1 MMRILSHPRA
11 VLLAICLTTIAAP
24 RIAAQQDPRQQQGAA
39 PATVSAKALAEQL
52 GARLQPRDNDEL
64 RIGMSFTAVLDQPDK
79 LAELGVKGM
88 HAGARVT
95 VARIAPDKI
104 RVEADEMTPVQA
116 SGAATLKIDAKGAL
130 TVVPK

>member
-1 MMRILSHPRA
+1 L
-11 VLLAICLTTIAAP
+11 LLATCLTILAAP
-24 RIAAQQDPRQQQGAA
+24 CIAAQQDPKQQSSA
-39 PATVSAKALAEQL
+39 PATVSAKGIAEQL
-52 GARLQPRDNDEL
+52 GARLQPRDDDEL

-95 VARIAPDKI
+95 VARIAPDKL
-104 RVEADEMTPVQA
+104 RVEVDEMTPVQA
-116 SGAATLKIDAKGAL
+116 SGAATLKIDAKGVL